1 MVFVIMVMWILLF
14 NGYDVILMFVG
25 ISWVIICIVVYL
37 FLVVLGLD
45 FVLIVLM
52 FGNWVYVNEKKW
64 NLGGYFFI
72 SSIVGGVVCLFEGGE
87 CDVYMY
93 WIDLYVLCDVW

>member
-1 MVFVIMVMWILLF
+1 MDLVNCLIKSVVFVIMVMWILLF

-52 FGNWVYVNEKKW
+52 FGN
-64 NLGGYFFI
+64 
-72 SSIVGGVVCLFEGGE
+72 
-87 CDVYMY
+87 
-93 WIDLYVLCDVW
+93 